1 MSITSWETPNSSNIA
16 TVAYDDDTRIGTITF
31 RSGGT
36 YTIDSVDKGVL
47 EEMASSPSPGQYFN
61 RHVKNT
67 YRVRKA

>member
-16 TVAYDDDTRIGTITF
+16 AIGYDDDTRTGTITF

-36 YTIDSVDKGVL
+36 YTVDSVDRGVL

-61 RHVKNT
+61 RHVKTT